1 MHREQYWYEIHQGDE
16 PRQLQENEHLLLR
29 LEQPGL
35 PDGHDG
41 RGSWGWGQAYP
52 WRPLEVGLGH
62 HLREH
67 LEPRSEEHE
76 KTLLLP
82 PANSAKQFWEGCTI
96 VFKPYLV
103 YLTTESKAQRKTC
116 SQSDPLRVIAKI
128 TINCPLPP
136 FPPTF
141 REKGMQPMTT
151 LSTE

>member
-1 MHREQYWYEIHQGDE
+1 MSIFSCDLSSPGCPMGMMGGAAGVEVRHIRGD
-16 PRQLQENEHLLLR
+16 HLR
-29 LEQPGL
+29 LALVTISGNISNLDQKNTK
-35 PDGHDG
+35 
-41 RGSWGWGQAYP
+41 
-52 WRPLEVGLGH
+52 
-62 HLREH
+62 
-67 LEPRSEEHE
+67 

-82 PANSAKQFWEGCTI
+82 PANSAKQFWEGCTF

-103 YLTTESKAQRKTC
+103 YLTTESKAQRKAC